1 MGTKIA
7 DLELSARLLVIEKG
21 AFGSCTALRT
31 LIFPQVP
38 SLYLPCTFPVPSLYL
53 PCGPSSSRRASR

>member
-31 LIFPQVP
+31 LIFPQ
-38 SLYLPCTFPVPSLYL
+38 SLRMSI
-53 PCGPSSSRRASR
+53 GASAFAGWTAGTNFHTL